1 MYIYIALHFMQN
13 LKSLLFNGHSKESF
27 LLNRLGKNFATWY
40 DGKNPYTIHLQNKEY
55 GKIYMAPL
63 NPESQ
68 EDFEAFKTIVSN
80 PKVAMTSSWMD
91 SVFGLENLERLI
103 KNSKE
108 PENEIKK
115 LLDNPKYSENVRNIY
130 TNLTKHNKDYQLGY
144 CGVYGDGG
152 ELLGGCGI
160 VPTAVKN
167 GRISSCDV
175 SLHILPKYQKS
186 GLGTGLMRRMLEYA
200 FDEQAV
206 PEIVGSSM
214 KKHMGTPL
222 VCARFGFLME
232 DIGNHKHYLLDSSMW
247 RTNQSAMQKIK
258 NLHVASDFFK
268 AESQVSKMNVDSL
281 KDDNTS
287 NLEEKP
293 VFQSKESTSSKAK
306 DISKNATPHNSL

>member
-1 MYIYIALHFMQN
+1 MQS
-13 LKSLLFNGHSKESF
+13 LKSLLFRDRSKKSF
-27 LLNRLGKNFATWY
+27 LFNRLGKNFATWY
-40 DGKNPYTIHLQNKEY
+40 DGKNPYTIHLQNKEC
-55 GKIYMAPL
+55 GTIYMAPL

-91 SVFGLENLERLI
+91 SIFGLENLERLI

-115 LLDNPKYSENVRNIY
+115 LLDDPKYSENIRNIY

-144 CGVYGDGG
+144 CCVYGDGG
-152 ELLGGCGI
+152 QLLGGCGI

-167 GRISSCDV
+167 GRIHSCDV
-175 SLHILPKYQKS
+175 SLHILPQYQKR

-200 FDEQAV
+200 FDEQYV

-258 NLHVASDFFK
+258 NLHVASDIFK
-268 AESQVSKMNVDSL
+268 AESQVGKMNVDSL

-293 VFQSKESTSSKAK
+293 VFQTKESSKRRDR
-306 DISKNATPHNSL
+306 DILQDITR